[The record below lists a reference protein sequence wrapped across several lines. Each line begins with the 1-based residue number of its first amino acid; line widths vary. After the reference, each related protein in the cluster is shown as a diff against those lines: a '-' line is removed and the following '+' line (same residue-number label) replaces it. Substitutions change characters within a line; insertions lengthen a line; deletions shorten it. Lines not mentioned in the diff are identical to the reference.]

1 MSVESAL
8 ATEIKQITEVAALI
22 ADRVWP
28 VAAPQTSEKP
38 FVTFRR
44 VPGEVQYTH
53 SGESSLQKAYFQIS
67 AVSDLYEIAQ
77 DLAKKLR
84 AGLSGK
90 RGSLGDGSVKV
101 NGIFFKDPE
110 DSWNQETGLFVRTQE
125 CSINYQVN

>member
-8 ATEIKQITEVAALI
+8 ATEIKQIPDVAALI

-28 VAAPQTSEKP
+28 VAAPQTSDKP

-67 AVSDLYEIAQ
+67 AVADLYETVV

-90 RGSLGDGSVKV
+90 RGALGDGSVKV

-125 CSINYQVN
+125 CSINYQVS

>member
-1 MSVESAL
+1 MSLESAL
-8 ATEIKQITEVAALI
+8 ATEIQQIPDVTALI
-22 ADRVWP
+22 VDRVWP
-28 VAAPQTSEKP
+28 VAAPQTSDKP

-53 SGESSLQKAYFQIS
+53 GGESSLQKGYFQIS
-67 AVSDLYEIAQ
+67 AVADLYETVV

-90 RGSLGDGSVKV
+90 RGVLGDGSVKV

-125 CSINYQVN
+125 CVVHYQVS